1 MFGFHS
7 KPIRKVKYKPRL
19 LIKKLN
25 QLAYYFS
32 LFASVLIFIDLG
44 FEQGENIQQL
54 IGNIYIGLL
63 FFESSII
70 LIRYI
75 VRQTRPLFK
84 VWLADLLLIIIMGT
98 SLLAFFEQIIV
109 EQNVFD
115 VLLHFTVFS
124 ILVREFSM
132 QELRI
137 EGKYLNPARLF
148 VLSFLSIIILGTV
161 LLMLPNATYTEIS
174 FIDAFFTAT
183 SAVCVT
189 GLIVVD
195 TGSHFTIFGQVIIM
209 TLIQVGGIGIMTF
222 ASYFSY
228 FFRGGSSYKNQL
240 LLRDM
245 SNTDKLTEVFSTLK
259 KIILI
264 TLFIELIGVIFI
276 YASLDR
282 TLIPATSERLFFSIF
297 HAISGFCNA
306 GFSTL
311 PNSLYEVGF
320 RFNYPLHITISLLFI
335 LGGIGFPILFNF
347 LKYLKHLIIN
357 RLLPFSMSKAQ
368 HRVPW
373 VINLNTRL
381 VVLTSLV
388 LIVGGTL
395 LFFISEYNNTLQEH
409 KGLGKLVTAFFGAVT
424 TRTAGFN
431 TVDTGALNIST
442 IMVVIFL
449 MWVGA
454 SPASTGGGIKTST
467 LAIGFLNIINLAKGN
482 SRIEIYCRQ
491 VAAISIQ
498 RAYAIMMLSV
508 IVIGV
513 AVLLVSLFDPGLPI
527 RSVVF
532 ECFSAYST
540 VGLSMGITADLSSL
554 SKVVIVLT
562 MFIGR
567 VSMLSILIAIF
578 RNINDLKYTYPTEE
592 ILIN

>member
-1 MFGFHS
+1 
-7 KPIRKVKYKPRL
+7 
-19 LIKKLN
+19 
-25 QLAYYFS
+25 
-32 LFASVLIFIDLG
+32 
-44 FEQGENIQQL
+44 
-54 IGNIYIGLL
+54 
-63 FFESSII
+63 
-70 LIRYI
+70 
-75 VRQTRPLFK
+75 
-84 VWLADLLLIIIMGT
+84 
-98 SLLAFFEQIIV
+98 
-109 EQNVFD
+109 
-115 VLLHFTVFS
+115 
-124 ILVREFSM
+124 
-132 QELRI
+132 
-137 EGKYLNPARLF
+137 
-148 VLSFLSIIILGTV
+148 
-161 LLMLPNATYTEIS
+161 
-174 FIDAFFTAT
+174 
-183 SAVCVT
+183 VCVT

-195 TGSHFTIFGQVIIM
+195 TGSHFTSFGQVIIM
-209 TLIQVGGIGIMTF
+209 ILIQVGGIGIMTF

-245 SNTDKLTEVFSTLK
+245 SNTEKLTEVFNTLK
-259 KIILI
+259 KIILL
-264 TLFIELIGVIFI
+264 TLLIELIGGIFI
-276 YASLDR
+276 YSSLDK
-282 TLIPATSERLFFSIF
+282 TVIPAFSERLFFSIF

-320 RFNYPLHITISLLFI
+320 RFNYPLHLAISLLFI

-347 LKYLKHLIIN
+347 LKYLKYLFIN
-357 RLLPFSMSKAQ
+357 RLLPFSMNKAQ

-373 VINLNTRL
+373 IINLNSRM
-381 VVLTSLV
+381 VVITSLV

-467 LAIGFLNIINLAKGN
+467 LAVGFLNIVNLAKGN

-508 IVIGV
+508 IVIGTS
-513 AVLLVSLFDPGLPI
+513 VLLVSLIDPHLPI
-527 RSVVF
+527 RSIVF

-554 SKVVIVLT
+554 SKVVIVIT

-578 RNINDLKYTYPTEE
+578 RNVTDLKYTYPTEE